1 MRAGCA
7 FVVVSAL
14 AAFATAQATD
24 QSWRDALMNLPE
36 HPTANL
42 QDLTRFERHLS
53 MSMPYFA
60 TLTPGDY
67 EANRELIRRIT
78 VYMAGLDM
86 LSRNPQISR
95 DPQMRAAI
103 GRTRGLI
110 NQMRFGYLMGSSTA
124 FGGSASGQPPQ
135 QQHQSSQ
142 ATSGHREPPF
152 SLMAPK
158 LGKVAPAD
166 AKLANELCS
175 RYETDAIRSAAAWQ
189 NVETLRLSLEGQG
202 ASLNVQTATSVSRL
216 QLYFESAAAALREGD
231 WEEARTNLTR
241 AEAETE
247 KIFKTVGR

>member
-1 MRAGCA
+1 MR
-7 FVVVSAL
+7 AL
-14 AAFATAQATD
+14 AALVVFGGLAFG
-24 QSWRDALMNLPE
+24 QSEDWRAALMDLPE

-53 MSMPYFA
+53 MSVPYFA
-60 TLTPGDY
+60 ALTPGDF

-86 LSRNPQISR
+86 LSRNPQVSR

-110 NQMRFGYLMGSSTA
+110 NQMRFAAPMGSFVPYGANS
-124 FGGSASGQPPQ
+124 SGQPQ
-135 QQHQSSQ
+135 SQ
-142 ATSGHREPPF
+142 AQPKPANTVHEPPF
-152 SLMAPK
+152 ALMAPR

-166 AKLANELCS
+166 VKVASELCA
-175 RYETDAIRSAAAWQ
+175 RYDSDASKAAAAWQ
-189 NVETLRLSLEGQG
+189 SAETLRVSLEGRG
-202 ASLNVQTATSVSRL
+202 MSLNVQTATAVSRL
-216 QLYFESAAAALREGD
+216 QLYFDSAATALKESD

-241 AEAETE
+241 AEGETE

>member
-1 MRAGCA
+1 MRAA
-7 FVVVSAL
+7 FVVVATL
-14 AAFATAQATD
+14 AAFAAAQTTD
-24 QSWRDALMNLPE
+24 PSWRDALLELPE
-36 HPTANL
+36 HPTANV
-42 QDLTRFERHLS
+42 QDIQRFERHLT
-53 MSMPYFA
+53 MAMPYFG

-103 GRTRGLI
+103 GRSRNLI
-110 NQMRFGYLMGSSTA
+110 SQMRLPYLMGSSMSSGIPVAEQPRQHTEPSHQTA
-124 FGGSASGQPPQ
+124 GKN
-135 QQHQSSQ
+135 
-142 ATSGHREPPF
+142 EPPF
-152 SLMAPK
+152 SMSAPK
-158 LGKVAPAD
+158 LGKVSPAD
-166 AKLANELCS
+166 AKVANELCS
-175 RYETDAIRSAAAWQ
+175 QYETDAARSAAAWQ
-189 NVETLRLSLEGQG
+189 SAETLRVSLERQG

-247 KIFKTVGR
+247 KIFRTVGR

>member
-7 FVVVSAL
+7 FVVVL
-14 AAFATAQATD
+14 VLTAFATAQATD
-24 QSWRDALMNLPE
+24 QSWRDALMELPE

-110 NQMRFGYLMGSSTA
+110 NQMRFGYLMGSSMPLGAT
-124 FGGSASGQPPQ
+124 SSGQQQ
-135 QQHQSSQ
+135 QQHQSTQ

-152 SLMAPK
+152 SLQAPK

-175 RYETDAIRSAAAWQ
+175 QYETDAARSAAAWQ
-189 NVETLRLSLEGQG
+189 RAETLRVSLEGQG